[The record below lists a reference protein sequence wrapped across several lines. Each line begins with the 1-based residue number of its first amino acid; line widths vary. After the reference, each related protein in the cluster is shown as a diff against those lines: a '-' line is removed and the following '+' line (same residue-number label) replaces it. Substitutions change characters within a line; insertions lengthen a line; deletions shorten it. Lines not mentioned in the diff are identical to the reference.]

1 MDKWRRIVDH
11 LITDAI
17 GDGDVSHLPN
27 AGKPLKLAEDAHTPE
42 DRRAAFK
49 IMQDHHVVPDWITEG
64 KLLETA
70 EADLRAELTA
80 RAQRFRRES
89 QAARSADHAASI
101 RERWTGFL
109 AEFSEGVERHNHKAL
124 TFNLKLPKGIPHK
137 PILGVDALIAA
148 ALEEAEKRKQR

>member
-1 MDKWRRIVDH
+1 MDKWRRIADH

-27 AGKPLKLAEDAHTPE
+27 AGKPLKLADDAHTPE
-42 DRRAAFK
+42 DQRAAFK
-49 IMQDHHVVPDWITEG
+49 IMQDHHVVPDWITER

-70 EADLRAELTA
+70 EADLRAELTVQ
-80 RAQRFRRES
+80 AQRFRRES

-109 AEFSEGVERHNHKAL
+109 ANFSEGVERHNRKAL
-124 TFNLKLPKGIPHK
+124 TCNLKLPKGIAHK
-137 PILGVDALIAA
+137 PILNINSLIAT
-148 ALEEAEKRKQR
+148 ALAEADKRK